1 MSSYTY
7 VDVYVFDIWICEL
20 RLCVCICVSIWFVCL
35 HGMYDMYGMYVLKY
49 VCVYDMYMN
58 TYYILSIWLYDTTNI
73 KKNGNNIL
81 LCTKRVIP

>member
-35 HGMYDMYGMYVLKY
+35 HGMYDMYGMYIFKY
-49 VCVYDMYMN
+49 VCVCVWYVYEH
-58 TYYILSIWLYDTTNI
+58 ILHNI
-73 KKNGNNIL
+73 DPGKPAAE
-81 LCTKRVIP
+81 VSQE

>member
-1 MSSYTY
+1 MCMYLTY
-7 VDVYVFDIWICEL
+7 GYVNYV
-20 RLCVCICVSIWFVCL
+20 CVCVSVCL

-73 KKNGNNIL
+73 LKKRKQHFIMY
-81 LCTKRVIP
+81 